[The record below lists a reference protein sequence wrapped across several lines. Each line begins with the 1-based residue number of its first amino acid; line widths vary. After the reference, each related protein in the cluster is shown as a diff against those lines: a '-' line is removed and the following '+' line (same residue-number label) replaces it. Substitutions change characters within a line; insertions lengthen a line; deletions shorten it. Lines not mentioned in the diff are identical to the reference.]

1 MVNYVVLV
9 TAMIGKI
16 LKIVLIGIAVVLGVA
31 LVLFMYD
38 EQIMGF
44 YLVFGVVGVGFF
56 LVAMQILS
64 LIQREGQQDD

>member
-1 MVNYVVLV
+1 
-9 TAMIGKI
+9 MIGKI

-38 EQIMGF
+38 EHIMGF
-44 YLVFGVVGVGFF
+44 YLVFGVVGVGLF

-64 LIQREGQQDD
+64 LLIQKEGRQDD

>member
-1 MVNYVVLV
+1 
-9 TAMIGKI
+9 MIGKI
-16 LKIVLIGIAVVLGVA
+16 LKIVLVGIAVVLGVA

-38 EQIMGF
+38 KHIMGF
-44 YLVFGVVGVGFF
+44 YLVFGVVGVGLF

>member
-1 MVNYVVLV
+1 VVNYVVLV

-16 LKIVLIGIAVVLGVA
+16 LKIVLVGIAVVLGVA

>member
-1 MVNYVVLV
+1 VVNYVVLV

>member
-1 MVNYVVLV
+1 M